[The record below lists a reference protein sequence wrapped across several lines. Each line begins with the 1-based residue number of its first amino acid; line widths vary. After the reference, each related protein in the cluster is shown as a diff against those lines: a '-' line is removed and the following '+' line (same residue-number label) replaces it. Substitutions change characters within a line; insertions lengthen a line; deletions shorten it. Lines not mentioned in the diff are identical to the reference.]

1 VLRPLFPSFDFTR
14 DALDEYS
21 TEITNL
27 ERRLLGFMAIDLGV
41 SQEALLGAFF
51 SGDAEKGQS
60 IIMNHYPPCRHPEKV
75 LGIRPHTDGLGL
87 TVLLHVDD
95 TPGLLIR
102 RRGGRW
108 LPVRPLPGAFVVN
121 VADILEVLT
130 NGAYVS
136 VEHRVVPDAE
146 KCRTTVVLFQDA
158 SVDGVVTPLP
168 ELLGGDEAQA
178 ARYNSIGKLEYGK
191 SRFGAVA
198 EGTRFLDS
206 LKK

>member
-1 VLRPLFPSFDFTR
+1 LCSIYPLFHSTR
-14 DALDEYS
+14 DALDKYS

-27 ERRLLGFMAIDLGV
+27 ERRLFGFMAMDLGI

-51 SGDAEKGQS
+51 SEDGEKGQS
-60 IIMNHYPPCRHPEKV
+60 MVMNHYPPCPHPEKV
-75 LGIRPHTDGLGL
+75 LGIVPHTDGQSLA
-87 TVLLHVDD
+87 VLLHVDD
-95 TPGLLIR
+95 TPGLQIK
-102 RRGGRW
+102 RGGRW

-121 VADILEVLT
+121 IGDILEVLT

-146 KCRTTVVLFQDA
+146 RGRTTVVLFQDA

-168 ELLGGDEAQA
+168 ELLGGDEAP
-178 ARYNSIGKLEYGK
+178 ARYNSIGKLEYTQGHVT
-191 SRFGAVA
+191 AVA
-198 EGTRFLDS
+198 EGKRFVDS